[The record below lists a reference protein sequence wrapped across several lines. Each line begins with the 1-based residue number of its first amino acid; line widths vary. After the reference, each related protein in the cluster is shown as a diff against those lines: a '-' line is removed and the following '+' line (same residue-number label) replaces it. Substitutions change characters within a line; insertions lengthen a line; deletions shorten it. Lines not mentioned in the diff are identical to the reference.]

1 MVKDDGQ
8 AIDAA
13 LLKGE
18 TAAPQLYGQRALVY
32 QTEATGLTP
41 ERLGEILRG
50 ANMGLSRSYLTLAI
64 DMEERYLH
72 YSSQLQTRR
81 LALDGVTLSVSAPDG
96 ANANVVDAVQRLIDD
111 PILRD
116 MIQDMQDGLGKGYS
130 VIEPKWDYQ
139 EGALKPVVYQHR
151 DARYFRYDE
160 IGLRSLHL
168 LDESGLPGLKIGAP
182 YFITHEPRVRAGV
195 PIRAGLARSAA
206 WAFLV
211 QSFTL
216 QDWAAFCEV
225 YGLPFRVGKYGPQ
238 ATAEDKATLLRAVRG
253 IANDAAAIIPAGMEI
268 VFQEVSGNR
277 GEAVF
282 GHLID
287 YLDRKISLA
296 VIGQTMTSEN
306 GSSLGQAK
314 VHNEVRHDIQK
325 FDARATAS
333 TLNRDLVRPFVA
345 MNFGPQQIYPTL
357 QLEIAEPEDL
367 KALGIIDPGPE
378 RDSIAKTLTTP
389 KVKVTLH
396 TAAGDQS
403 VRLYQSD
410 PQKGEAIAEIGPDAP
425 LYRINPG
432 LIKDLTKDLFN
443 LQDKRLFGLDYTDV
457 AMLSVKTREQE
468 YILINQSGEW
478 ALEDQPMEKVTQEV
492 ADLLVSRVANL
503 PAEER
508 IMKQSSP
515 LAPYGLLSP
524 AAEFVATAKDGKTTG
539 RLTLGSQS
547 GNLLYATG
555 QRISGLFQVR
565 PDLLTQIPSK
575 SELLGKT
582 ASRTTTGR

>member
-1 MVKDDGQ
+1 MLAGLGGYLYLVEFPAKQ
-8 AIDAA
+8 QEE
-13 LLKGE
+13 KQE
-18 TAAPQLYGQRALVY
+18 TAQKQLLPFPETTITGISVTTAQGPIEIKLTEPGKWSIVAPLRTEADTREVQALVRALVTGTVTRTLED
-32 QTEATGLTP
+32 QTTQLVAFGLEPPVTTITVTAGTQQEAISIGDSGPLSNTLYVLRKSDHRILLT
-41 ERLGEILRG
+41 
-50 ANMGLSRSYLTLAI
+50 SLAPK
-64 DMEERYLH
+64 DLVNKSLM
-72 YSSQLQTRR
+72 TFRR
-81 LALDGVTLSVSAPDG
+81 KELLKF
-96 ANANVVDAVQRLIDD
+96 VQND
-111 PILRD
+111 
-116 MIQDMQDGLGKGYS
+116 
-130 VIEPKWDYQ
+130 IE
-139 EGALKPVVYQHR
+139 
-151 DARYFRYDE
+151 
-160 IGLRSLHL
+160 
-168 LDESGLPGLKIGAP
+168 
-182 YFITHEPRVRAGV
+182 RVRLTY
-195 PIRAGLARSAA
+195 P
-206 WAFLV
+206 
-211 QSFTL
+211 T
-216 QDWAAFCEV
+216 
-225 YGLPFRVGKYGPQ
+225 
-238 ATAEDKATLLRAVRG
+238 T
-253 IANDAAAIIPAGMEI
+253 EI
-268 VFQEVSGNR
+268 VIYNMAKDKPKPSWKIR
-277 GEAVF
+277 YPIEAEA
-282 GHLID
+282 D
-287 YLDRKISLA
+287 
-296 VIGQTMTSEN
+296 Q
-306 GSSLGQAK
+306 
-314 VHNEVRHDIQK
+314 NEVRALM
-325 FDARATAS
+325 FR
-333 TLNRDLVRPFVA
+333 L
-345 MNFGPQQIYPTL
+345 
-357 QLEIAEPEDL
+357 EDL

>member
-1 MVKDDGQ
+1 MRYWPT
-8 AIDAA
+8 
-13 LLKGE
+13 LLMLVILAGLGGYLYLVEFPAKQQEEKQE
-18 TAAPQLYGQRALVY
+18 TAQKQLLPFPETAITGISVTTAQGPIEIKLTEPGKWSIVAPLRTEADTREVQALVRALVTGTVTRTLED
-32 QTEATGLTP
+32 QTTQLVAFGLEPPVTTITVTAGTQQEAISIGDSGPLSNTLYVLRKSDHRILLT
-41 ERLGEILRG
+41 
-50 ANMGLSRSYLTLAI
+50 SLAPK
-64 DMEERYLH
+64 DLVNKSLM
-72 YSSQLQTRR
+72 TFRR
-81 LALDGVTLSVSAPDG
+81 KELLKF
-96 ANANVVDAVQRLIDD
+96 VQND
-111 PILRD
+111 
-116 MIQDMQDGLGKGYS
+116 
-130 VIEPKWDYQ
+130 IE
-139 EGALKPVVYQHR
+139 
-151 DARYFRYDE
+151 
-160 IGLRSLHL
+160 
-168 LDESGLPGLKIGAP
+168 
-182 YFITHEPRVRAGV
+182 RVRLTY
-195 PIRAGLARSAA
+195 P
-206 WAFLV
+206 
-211 QSFTL
+211 T
-216 QDWAAFCEV
+216 
-225 YGLPFRVGKYGPQ
+225 
-238 ATAEDKATLLRAVRG
+238 T
-253 IANDAAAIIPAGMEI
+253 EI
-268 VFQEVSGNR
+268 VIYNMAKDKPKPSWKIR
-277 GEAVF
+277 YPIEAEA
-282 GHLID
+282 D
-287 YLDRKISLA
+287 
-296 VIGQTMTSEN
+296 Q
-306 GSSLGQAK
+306 
-314 VHNEVRHDIQK
+314 NEVRALM
-325 FDARATAS
+325 FR
-333 TLNRDLVRPFVA
+333 L
-345 MNFGPQQIYPTL
+345 
-357 QLEIAEPEDL
+357 EDL